1 MLPFG
6 LFLKFAIVFILTS
19 TISFMRF
26 KLSLQIQPEVM
37 GRELPINYQ
46 YPLQAAIYRT
56 LAQSDLD
63 FSTWLHE
70 NGYQLNKDKRFK
82 LFTFSNLIVPQ
93 YGINK
98 ERERLIIKS
107 NTVTLFI
114 SFLPEKSTEK
124 YIQGLFQQQTIQIA
138 DYLSGVQFQVREIQ
152 VMPSLDYH
160 PDMVFKTLSPICVS
174 CHNERG
180 KMDYISPT
188 DSRYE
193 LGLLTGL
200 LARYDTIHG
209 QPFSGEPYC
218 HIHLLNEP
226 KSALVRIK
234 AGTPNET
241 RVRGY
246 RFQFKIDL
254 PEELMQIAYESGL
267 GEKGSMGFGMIEAK

>member
-1 MLPFG
+1 
-6 LFLKFAIVFILTS
+6 
-19 TISFMRF
+19 MRF
-26 KLSLQIQPEVM
+26 KLTLQIQPDAM

-46 YPLQAAIYRT
+46 YPLQAAIYKT

-70 NGYQLNKDKRFK
+70 NGYQFSKEKKFK

-107 NTVTLFI
+107 DLVIFFI
-114 SFLPEKSTEK
+114 SFLPEKSTQK
-124 YIQGLFQQQTIQIA
+124 FIQGLFQQQTIQIA
-138 DYLSGVQFQVREIQ
+138 DYISGVQFVVREIQ
-152 VMPSLDYH
+152 VMPPLVYH

-174 CHNERG
+174 CRNDHGR
-180 KMDYISPT
+180 MDYLSPV
-188 DSRYE
+188 DPRYE

-200 LARYDTIHG
+200 LARYNTIHG

-218 HIHLLNEP
+218 HIHLLSEP
-226 KSALVRIK
+226 KSTLVRIK

-241 RVRGY
+241 QVRGY
-246 RFQFKIDL
+246 RYQFNIDL
-254 PEELMQIAYESGL
+254 PDELMQIAYESGL
-267 GEKGSMGFGMIEAK
+267 GEKGSLGFGMIEAQEKV

>member
-1 MLPFG
+1 
-6 LFLKFAIVFILTS
+6 
-19 TISFMRF
+19 MRF
-26 KLSLQIQPEVM
+26 KLTLQIQPDAM

-46 YPLQAAIYRT
+46 YPLQAAIYKT

-70 NGYQLNKDKRFK
+70 NGYQFSKEKKFK

-107 NTVTLFI
+107 DLVTFYI
-114 SFLPEKSTEK
+114 SFLPEKSTQK
-124 YIQGLFQQQTIQIA
+124 FIQGLFQQQTIQVA
-138 DYLSGVQFQVREIQ
+138 DYISGVQFVVREIQ
-152 VMPSLDYH
+152 VMPPLVYH

-174 CHNERG
+174 CRNDHGR
-180 KMDYISPT
+180 MDYLSPV
-188 DSRYE
+188 DPRYE

-200 LARYDTIHG
+200 LARYNTIHG

-218 HIHLLNEP
+218 HIHLLSEP
-226 KSALVRIK
+226 KSTLVRIK

-246 RFQFKIDL
+246 RYQFNIDL
-254 PEELMQIAYESGL
+254 PDELMQIAYESGL
-267 GEKGSMGFGMIEAK
+267 GEKGSLGFGMIEGVQCS